1 MGDAKYHTP
10 WINRKHSPWCSA
22 VLTANDPQAEN
33 PAEFTGNLFT
43 PQRTIL
49 AAMLALEDRPLLQQD
64 ADSYMQTKIGRISE
78 KFSFGKTV
86 VSLALICES
95 RTPRKLPE
103 ILPLLSS
110 RPGDSNCA
118 RVQQYSFKTRKNV
131 FLPDITVQYNR
142 FLPFTVVIAAT
153 NIITQWEDNTVKFT
167 NLKYFTIENVRKLRE
182 FERMYRTGEIRE
194 YDIIFVKVGRVTAK
208 FVVDGEPA
216 HNGKKTNRSLIG
228 SIIKILEGT
237 LVSRVIIDDY
247 DTLNLHGDDCYVP
260 SLFTWLV
267 SATRR
272 KTTARVTVPYRAT
285 TVEGFFRCVTVD
297 KFPVLGAALNDMING
312 AFSLRC
318 DAKYVDHHINS
329 FKVNY
334 RKIYVHG
341 GQAAEILRNLG
352 VPEDVIE
359 MVNADA
365 VGTAANALG
374 ISASSVGDVIHRVV
388 GNHLEKMRGAMRAI
402 VRIREAEDYLIT
414 RTALGAG
421 AKLYNMAP
429 LQNAIKSG
437 TDKEFGDI
445 LRVGPRMTEA
455 MQNSL
460 VILHR
465 WAVKL
470 RDTHNTALN
479 RMRDNIREGYCQ
491 CCQVPFDDE
500 DTENDDA
507 AYVLSGCCQIIV
519 CESCITKQ
527 ERGRKAIID
536 RCPNCANA
544 IKIPSGL
551 VRVGPEI
558 DLDSALSDESVIAAV
573 NDELEL
579 DQKLEP
585 LAAST
590 EMFDELDNPKLKA
603 LIQYIM
609 GSEAK
614 LPGGELVG
622 PIDCIKNEVTQ
633 PYVAGLLDGRK
644 DTPWPENKRRK
655 YLVFTMHPES
665 TRMVSRALDKF
676 AITHCVLRGTRAQ
689 KDAVVQEI
697 QHSNTNIILVSSP
710 KDCGGLNMPFLS
722 NIIFYHRV
730 ISAAVEAQVAGRG
743 QRLGRTHN
751 MEIMTLL
758 NESEVD
764 NK

>member
-1 MGDAKYHTP
+1 MGDAKYDTT
-10 WINRKHSPWCSA
+10 WINRKHSPWYSA

-49 AAMLALEDRPLLQQD
+49 AAMLALEDRPLLHQ
-64 ADSYMQTKIGRISE
+64 AANSYMQTKIGRISE

-86 VSLALICES
+86 VTLALICKS
-95 RTPRKLPE
+95 QTPRMLPE
-103 ILPLLSS
+103 ILPLLSPRS
-110 RPGDSNCA
+110 GGDNRA
-118 RVQQYSFKTRKNV
+118 RVSQHSFSARKNV
-131 FLPDITVQYNR
+131 FLPDITVRYNR

-153 NIITQWEDNTVKFT
+153 NIITQWEENTVKFT

-182 FERMYRTGEIRE
+182 FEKMYRSGEIRE
-194 YDIIFVKVGRVTAK
+194 YDIIFVKAGRVTAK

-228 SIIKILEGT
+228 SINKILEGVP
-237 LVSRVIIDDY
+237 VSRVIIDDY
-247 DTLNLHGDDCYVP
+247 DTLNLHGDDCYIP

-272 KTTARVTVPYRAT
+272 KTTARATLPYHAT
-285 TVEGFFRCVTVD
+285 TVEEFFRCATAD

-312 AFSLRC
+312 AFSLSC
-318 DAKYVDHHINS
+318 DAKYVDQHINS

-334 RKIYVHG
+334 RKIYVRG

-374 ISASSVGDVIHRVV
+374 ISASSAGDVIQRVV

-402 VRIREAEDYLIT
+402 VRIGEAEDYLNT
-414 RTALGAG
+414 SVVPGVG
-421 AKLYNMAP
+421 AKLYNMVP

-437 TDKEFGDI
+437 TDEEFSAV
-445 LRVGPRMTEA
+445 LHVGPRMTEA

-470 RDTHNTALN
+470 RNTHSTALN

-500 DTENDDA
+500 DDGA

-527 ERGRKAIID
+527 ERDRKAIID
-536 RCPNCANA
+536 RCPNCAKA

-558 DLDSALSDESVIAAV
+558 DLSSALSDESVIAAI
-573 NDELEL
+573 DAKLEL

-585 LAAST
+585 LGAST
-590 EMFDELDNPKLKA
+590 ALFDELDNPKLKA

-609 GSEAK
+609 GSGAT
-614 LPGGELVG
+614 LPGGGLVG

-633 PYVAGLLDGRK
+633 PYIARLLDGRK
-644 DTPWPENKRRK
+644 DTPWPEDKQRK
-655 YLVFTMHPES
+655 YLVFTMHSES

-676 AITHCVLRGTRAQ
+676 AITHCILRGSRAQ
-689 KDAVVQEI
+689 KDAVVREI

-710 KDCGGLNMPFLS
+710 KDCGGLNMPFIS

-730 ISAAVEAQVAGRG
+730 ISADVEAQVAGRG

-751 MEIMTLL
+751 MEIMTIL
-758 NESEVD
+758 NEAEVD
-764 NK
+764 DE